1 MKDNSLYQE
10 HYDFGHLIA
19 HQLLPPARSIA
30 ARHRRVRVRAKTYS
44 GVVTEIEADVIATH
58 TSSGVC
64 IAQDDGSGVWNAWVH
79 KSCVSDTEG

>member
-1 MKDNSLYQE
+1 MRENPLYQE

-19 HQLLPPARSIA
+19 HQILPPARSA
-30 ARHRRVRVRAKTYS
+30 AGRGRRVRVRAKTYS
-44 GVVTEIEADVIATH
+44 GAIAEIEANVIATYKQW
-58 TSSGVC
+58 VC